1 MPSREDV
8 LAALGQLRIDA
19 GSTGRRPSAI
29 SLARHFGLANTTFRR
44 HFPDIAGQLTATTTE
59 GTPDNTAPGQLE
71 VLRNDLARLRQHN
84 RHLHDHLELAVA
96 NIQRLT
102 TDNHHL
108 RELLEAARGIRHLPN
123 PKA

>member
-44 HFPDIAGQLTATTTE
+44 HFPDIAGQLTAATTE
-59 GTPDNTAPGQLE
+59 GTPDHTDPGHLE

-84 RHLHDHLELAVA
+84 RHLHDHLELAIA

-108 RELLEAARGIRHLPN
+108 RQHLEAAQGIRHLPN
-123 PKA
+123 SKA